1 MVIFLVIPWF
11 IGMIIEK
18 YQAKSLIRTS
28 KRSPHHIHLN
38 IYQGCFHNCC
48 YCDGKSDEYFM
59 HDDYSNKIRAKINA
73 PELLEEY
80 LINKGFLPINRE
92 KTNTLL
98 DFVPQSKRKKM
109 ASDNPR
115 FIINIFGNICD
126 VYQPAEAELEI
137 TRDVLQVAYD
147 YGFPVRILTK
157 NTLVLRDIDLI
168 KKINQDTFA
177 RVAFTVTLSN
187 PQDQLIFEPNAS
199 STSERLLALKKF
211 REEGISAGGYI
222 TPVIPWIGDT
232 ETNLVE
238 LFQQLKD
245 AKAEFVI
252 TGGLTLKPGRNKED
266 FLKIIDEHYP
276 DLLVLYNELYRNNSI
291 YGQPDMEI
299 WDKYKLQNPIKL
311 GYQMSKEYGLNFFE
325 PRYIP
330 EGTLRTNLEMA
341 TILSRIAFLMG
352 EIYEESWQKAYEIR
366 EAAIELEN
374 NPSDISLKKFE
385 EILTLP
391 YEKHVF
397 RHIIEMLQTGKSSY
411 LRKKEDNS
419 QLFLKK
425 DDFFSKNSS
434 TLR

>member
-1 MVIFLVIPWF
+1 
-11 IGMIIEK
+11 MIIEK
-18 YQAKSLIRTS
+18 YEAKSLIRTS

-38 IYQGCFHNCC
+38 IYQGCFHNCS

-73 PELLEEY
+73 PELLEEH
-80 LINKGFLPINRE
+80 LIKKGFLPINRE

-98 DFVPQSKRKKM
+98 DFIPQSNRKKIS
-109 ASDNPR
+109 SDNSK

-137 TRDVLQVAYD
+137 TRKVLQVAYD

-157 NTLVLRDIDLI
+157 NALVLRDIDLI

-177 RVAFTVTLSN
+177 RVAFTITLSN
-187 PQDQLIFEPNAS
+187 PQEQLIFEPNAS
-199 STSERLLALKKF
+199 STNDRLSALKKF
-211 REEGISAGGYI
+211 REEGISAGCYI

-232 ETNLVE
+232 KTNLME
-238 LFQQLKD
+238 LFQQLKEARAD
-245 AKAEFVI
+245 FVI

-266 FLKIIDEHYP
+266 FLKIIDEYYP
-276 DLLVLYNELYRNNSI
+276 ELLILYDELYKNNSI

-299 WDKYKLQNPIKL
+299 WGKYKLLNPIKQ
-311 GYQMSKEYGLNFFE
+311 GYQMSKKYGINFFE

-341 TILSRIAFLMG
+341 TKLSRIAFLMG

-374 NPSDISLKKFE
+374 KPSDISLMKFE

-391 YEKHVF
+391 FEKHVF
-397 RHIIEMLQTGKSSY
+397 RHIIEMLQTRKSSY
-411 LRKKEDNS
+411 LIKKEDKS
-419 QLFLKK
+419 QLFVKN
-425 DDFFSKNSS
+425 DDFFSKNLPS
-434 TLR
+434 LR

>member
-1 MVIFLVIPWF
+1 
-11 IGMIIEK
+11 MIIEK
-18 YQAKSLIRTS
+18 YEAKSLIRTS

-38 IYQGCFHNCC
+38 IYQGCFHNCS
-48 YCDGKSDEYFM
+48 YCDGKSEEYFM
-59 HDDYSNKIRAKINA
+59 HDDYNNKIRAKINA
-73 PELLEEY
+73 PELLEKY

-98 DFVPQSKRKKM
+98 DFIPQSNRKKI
-109 ASDNPR
+109 SCDNPK

-126 VYQPAEAELEI
+126 VYQPAEAELTI
-137 TRDVLQVAYD
+137 TRKVLQVAYD

-157 NTLVLRDIDLI
+157 NALVLRDIDLI

-177 RVAFTVTLSN
+177 RVAFTITLSN
-187 PQDQLIFEPNAS
+187 QQEQLIFEPNAS
-199 STSERLLALKKF
+199 STNERLSALNKF
-211 REEGISAGGYI
+211 RDEGISAGGYI

-232 ETNLVE
+232 KTNLME
-238 LFQQLKD
+238 LFQRLKD
-245 AKAEFVI
+245 ARADFVI

-266 FLKIIDEHYP
+266 FLKIIGEHYP
-276 DLLVLYNELYRNNSI
+276 ELLILYDELYRNNSI

-299 WDKYKLQNPIKL
+299 WGKCKLLNPIKQ
-311 GYQMSKEYGLNFFE
+311 GYQMSKEYGINFFE

-330 EGTLRTNLEMA
+330 EGTLKTNLEMA

-352 EIYEESWQKAYEIR
+352 EIYEESWQKAYKIR

-374 NPSDISLKKFE
+374 NPSDISLMKFD

-397 RHIIEMLQTGKSSY
+397 RHIIEILQTRKSSY
-411 LRKKEDNS
+411 LIKKEDNS
-419 QLFLKK
+419 QLFVIN
-425 DDFFSKNSS
+425 DDFFSKNSPS
-434 TLR
+434 LR